1 MPAATIIILAAIALM
16 TLLLPLGVML
26 ALRRRG
32 GTWTAFLTGAGTF
45 VLFAMVLEP
54 ILHNLILRSPAGAA
68 IQQNI
73 LLYALYGGLA
83 AGLFEETGR
92 LLAFRFILKPHT
104 ARITALSYG
113 IGHGGI
119 EAFLVMGLSMIANLS
134 LGLAYTSGAPL
145 PAEAAAAAETI
156 LSTPAGMFL
165 WGGLER
171 LSAMALH
178 MALSVLVFA
187 SVRTGRRL
195 LFPPPSP
202 STPGSTS
209 PPWSPTPTFPS
220 PPRRPSCCCSPPW
233 PASGRRGSI
242 KICGKM
248 QKPLDLPP
256 GGRCKIGVEKRWYP

>member
-1 MPAATIIILAAIALM
+1 MPAATIIVLTAIVLM

-68 IQQNI
+68 IRQNI

-119 EAFLVMGLSMIANLS
+119 EAFGVMGLSMIANLS
-134 LGLAYTSGAPL
+134 LGLAYTSGAAL

-178 MALSVLVFA
+178 MADRKSVV
-187 SVRTGRRL
+187 
-195 LFPPPSP
+195 
-202 STPGSTS
+202 
-209 PPWSPTPTFPS
+209 
-220 PPRRPSCCCSPPW
+220 
-233 PASGRRGSI
+233 
-242 KICGKM
+242 
-248 QKPLDLPP
+248 
-256 GGRCKIGVEKRWYP
+256 

>member
-1 MPAATIIILAAIALM
+1 MYHLPIKPPNGGKSHANIYHHHPYRHHPHDPAGAPGGDARPPPPGRELDRLSDGSRD
-16 TLLLPLGVML
+16 LRPLRHGPV
-26 ALRRRG
+26 
-32 GTWTAFLTGAGTF
+32 
-45 VLFAMVLEP
+45 
-54 ILHNLILRSPAGAA
+54 LHNLVLRSPVGAA

-92 LLAFRFILKPHT
+92 LLAFRFVLKTRT
-104 ARITALSYG
+104 ARLTALSYG

-187 SVRTGRRL
+187 SVRTGRGRL
-195 LFPPPSP
+195 LFPAAIAVHAGVNFAAVVANAHLPIAA
-202 STPGSTS
+202 TEAVVLLLTALACLWAARIYKNLRENAKTS
-209 PPWSPTPTFPS
+209 
-220 PPRRPSCCCSPPW
+220 
-233 PASGRRGSI
+233 
-242 KICGKM
+242 
-248 QKPLDLPP
+248 
-256 GGRCKIGVEKRWYP
+256 

>member
-1 MPAATIIILAAIALM
+1 MPISTIIILIAIILM
-16 TLLLPLGVML
+16 TLLVPLGVML

-32 GTWTAFLTGAGTF
+32 GSWTAFLTGAGTF
-45 VLFAMVLEP
+45 VLFVMVLEP
-54 ILHNLILRSPAGAA
+54 VLHNLVLRSPVGAA

-92 LLAFRFILKPHT
+92 LLAFRFVLKTRT
-104 ARITALSYG
+104 ARLTALSYG

-145 PAEAAAAAETI
+145 PAEAAETI

-195 LFPPPSP
+195 LFPAAIAVHAGVNFAAVVANAHLPIAA
-202 STPGSTS
+202 TEAVVLLLTALACLWAARIYKNLRENAKTS
-209 PPWSPTPTFPS
+209 
-220 PPRRPSCCCSPPW
+220 
-233 PASGRRGSI
+233 
-242 KICGKM
+242 
-248 QKPLDLPP
+248 
-256 GGRCKIGVEKRWYP
+256 

>member
-1 MPAATIIILAAIALM
+1 MPISTIAILIAIALM
-16 TLLLPLGVML
+16 TLLVPLGVML

-32 GTWTAFLTGAGTF
+32 GTWTAFLTGAATF

-54 ILHNLILRSPAGAA
+54 ILHNLVLRSPVGAS

-73 LLYALYGGLA
+73 LLYGLYGGLA

-92 LLAFRFILKPHT
+92 FLAFRFILKTRT

-119 EAFLVMGLSMIANLS
+119 EAFLVMGLSMITNLS
-134 LGLAYTSGAPL
+134 LGLVYTSGAPL

-156 LSTPAGMFL
+156 LSMPAGMFL

-178 MALSVLVFA
+178 MALSVMVFA
-187 SVRTGRRL
+187 SVRPGRRL
-195 LFPPPSP
+195 LFPAAIAVHAGVNFAAVVANARLPIAA
-202 STPGSTS
+202 TEVIVLLLTALACLWAARIYKNLRENAKTS
-209 PPWSPTPTFPS
+209 
-220 PPRRPSCCCSPPW
+220 
-233 PASGRRGSI
+233 
-242 KICGKM
+242 
-248 QKPLDLPP
+248 
-256 GGRCKIGVEKRWYP
+256 

>member
-68 IQQNI
+68 IRQNI

-92 LLAFRFILKPHT
+92 LLAFRFILNPHT

-145 PAEAAAAAETI
+145 PAETAAAAEII

-195 LFPPPSP
+195 LFPAAIAVHAGVNFAAVVANAHLPIAA
-202 STPGSTS
+202 TEAVVLLLTALACLWAARIYENLRENAKTS
-209 PPWSPTPTFPS
+209 
-220 PPRRPSCCCSPPW
+220 
-233 PASGRRGSI
+233 
-242 KICGKM
+242 
-248 QKPLDLPP
+248 
-256 GGRCKIGVEKRWYP
+256 

>member
-195 LFPPPSP
+195 LFPAIAVHAGVNFAAVVANAHLPIAA
-202 STPGSTS
+202 TEAVVLLLTALACLWAARIYKNLRENAKTS
-209 PPWSPTPTFPS
+209 
-220 PPRRPSCCCSPPW
+220 
-233 PASGRRGSI
+233 
-242 KICGKM
+242 
-248 QKPLDLPP
+248 
-256 GGRCKIGVEKRWYP
+256 

>member
-1 MPAATIIILAAIALM
+1 MPAATIIVLTAIVLM

-68 IQQNI
+68 IRQNI

-178 MALSVLVFA
+178 MAPRSGPA
-187 SVRTGRRL
+187 GGCCS
-195 LFPPPSP
+195 PPPSP

-220 PPRRPSCCCSPPW
+220 PLRRPSCCCSLPW
-233 PASGRRGSI
+233 PASGRRGSM

-256 GGRCKIGVEKRWYP
+256 AGRYKIGGEKRWYP